1 MPTKKSDSSG
11 LPPEMPRCPGD
22 RKAGQ
27 PPSRAELGGALPSW
41 LDSKNA
47 AWPRERVAAVFGPY
61 NRRSWHRRPAPH
73 GPPRPTNPRPPD
85 HVTLNA
91 NEGACLSGK

>member
-1 MPTKKSDSSG
+1 MPTKKADSSG

-22 RKAGQ
+22 RKADQ

-47 AWPRERVAAVFGPY
+47 AWPRERVAAVFGPEEQPTTGAPGIEDLP
-61 NRRSWHRRPAPH
+61 RMGPHVQQIPGHRI
-73 GPPRPTNPRPPD
+73 T
-85 HVTLNA
+85 
-91 NEGACLSGK
+91 